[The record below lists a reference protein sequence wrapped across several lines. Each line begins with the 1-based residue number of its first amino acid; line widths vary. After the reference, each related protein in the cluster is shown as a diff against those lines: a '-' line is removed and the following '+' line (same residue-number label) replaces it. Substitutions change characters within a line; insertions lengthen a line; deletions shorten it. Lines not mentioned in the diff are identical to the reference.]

1 MAKDSELTTIWLYLA
16 RRDKSGMEV
25 LTVLKGRRQPA
36 VRVKDLLVLNLPPS
50 WFVEIQRK
58 VEEKKMEW
66 EPFVESAADFDA
78 LRESLKKRGYTNL
91 PVNGQPL
98 FSRTSF
104 LKPPEV
110 NVNRLPDVKKMV
122 QRNKLT

>member
-66 EPFVESAADFDA
+66 EPFVES
-78 LRESLKKRGYTNL
+78 R
-91 PVNGQPL
+91 QPTL
-98 FSRTSF
+98 MRC
-104 LKPPEV
+104 ERV
-110 NVNRLPDVKKMV
+110 
-122 QRNKLT
+122 